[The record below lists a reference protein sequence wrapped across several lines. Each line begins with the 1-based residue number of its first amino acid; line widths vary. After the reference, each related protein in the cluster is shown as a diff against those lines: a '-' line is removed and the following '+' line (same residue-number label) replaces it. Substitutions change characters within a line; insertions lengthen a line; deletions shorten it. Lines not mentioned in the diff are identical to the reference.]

1 MNAPQAAA
9 GPIAYASTLMRIQ
22 EETGLARI
30 YVTGCIVNS
39 DGTLARVGDT
49 QSYMFD
55 VAVQI
60 RYGLARVGDT
70 QSYMFDVAVQIRY
83 GMSTSELVTDVEN
96 ALAASWGVTGLADV
110 KFTPSF

>member
-1 MNAPQAAA
+1 MNTPQATA
-9 GPIAYASTLMRIQ
+9 GPIAYASTTMRIQ

-30 YVTGCIVNS
+30 YVTGCIVNP

-49 QSYMFD
+49 QTYMFD
-55 VAVQI
+55 VAVPI
-60 RYGLARVGDT
+60 T
-70 QSYMFDVAVQIRY
+70 Y
-83 GMSTSELVTDVEN
+83 GMSASELTADVEN

>member
-1 MNAPQAAA
+1 MTTSQAAS
-9 GPIAYASTLMRIQ
+9 GPIAYASTTLRIQ

-30 YVTGCIVNS
+30 YATGCVVNS
-39 DGTLARVGDT
+39 DGTLARLGDT
-49 QSYMFD
+49 QTYMFD
-55 VAVQI
+55 VAVP
-60 RYGLARVGDT
+60 
-70 QSYMFDVAVQIRY
+70 IRY

>member
-1 MNAPQAAA
+1 MNTPRAAA
-9 GPIAYASTLMRIQ
+9 GPIAYASTTMRIQ

-30 YVTGCIVNS
+30 YVTGCIVNA
-39 DGTLARVGDT
+39 DGT
-49 QSYMFD
+49 
-55 VAVQI
+55 
-60 RYGLARVGDT
+60 LARVGDT

-83 GMSTSELVTDVEN
+83 GMSTSELVTDVES

>member
-1 MNAPQAAA
+1 MNTPQAAG

-30 YVTGCIVNS
+30 YVTGCIVNA

-49 QSYMFD
+49 QSF
-55 VAVQI
+55 
-60 RYGLARVGDT
+60 
-70 QSYMFDVAVQIRY
+70 MFDVAVQIRY

>member
-1 MNAPQAAA
+1 MNTPQAAA

-30 YVTGCIVNS
+30 YVTGCIVNA

-49 QSYMFD
+49 QSF
-55 VAVQI
+55 
-60 RYGLARVGDT
+60 
-70 QSYMFDVAVQIRY
+70 MFDVAVQIRY
-83 GMSTSELVTDVEN
+83 GMSTSELVTDEEN